1 MHSHPNIE
9 LYPKPMT
16 RPGRNSLVHVD
27 SKARV
32 GHLHGTLKNRIAYS
46 FLNCQRSI
54 EPPP

>member
-1 MHSHPNIE
+1 MVARSKYQILIGGESYMHSHPNIE

-32 GHLHGTLKNRIAYS
+32 GQITWN
-46 FLNCQRSI
+46 I
-54 EPPP
+54 EE

>member
-32 GHLHGTLKNRIAYS
+32 GQITWN
-46 FLNCQRSI
+46 I
-54 EPPP
+54 EE